1 MSDVRASAQ
10 AAQNPDNLTPGEA
23 GEMAR
28 VTAKTLA
35 NWRSLGIGPA
45 YIKLSPGRG
54 GRIRYSRKA
63 VLAWLHGEQ
72 ETAKC

>member
-1 MSDVRASAQ
+1 MSDARASAQ

-28 VTAKTLA
+28 VTKKTLA
-35 NWRSLGIGPA
+35 NWRSRGIGPP

-54 GRIRYSRKA
+54 GRVRYPREST
-63 VLAWLHGEQ
+63 LAWLNGET
-72 ETAKC
+72 ETAA